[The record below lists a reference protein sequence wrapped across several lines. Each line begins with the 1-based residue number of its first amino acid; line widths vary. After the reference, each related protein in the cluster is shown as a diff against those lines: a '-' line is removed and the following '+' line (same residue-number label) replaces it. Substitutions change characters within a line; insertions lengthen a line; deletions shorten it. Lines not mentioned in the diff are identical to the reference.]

1 MARKRLPTRRAATIP
16 SAPLLGLENI
26 GRTIAARLLEVGVR
40 TVGDLR
46 RVGPAR
52 VYKRLAAARPGETTS
67 VCYYLYSLQG
77 ALDGVHW
84 DALGSD
90 VKQQLLRDAGLPAL
104 NRRSQRPARSRR
116 R

>member
-1 MARKRLPTRRAATIP
+1 MRDDT
-16 SAPLLGLENI
+16 PLLGLENI
-26 GRTIAARLLEVGVR
+26 GPTIAARLRDVGVR

-52 VYKRLAAARPGETTS
+52 VYELLVAKRPDAATP

-84 DALGSD
+84 DALDPG
-90 VKQQLLRDAGLPAL
+90 VKQRLLKAAGLPAP
-104 NRRSQRPARSRR
+104 RRRSRR
-116 R
+116 PAPSRRR